1 MVVVLDVIV
10 FLCMFVFVIILV
22 FVFVSVSV
30 TRSPIEL
37 SESRL
42 DESEVSLL

>member
-22 FVFVSVSV
+22 FVFVSV

-37 SESRL
+37 SDSRL